1 MYEKSLKYNIL
12 FRLRQIF
19 IHSASKMGMPFL
31 PYLSYWHIKIP
42 PPMLYNTDN
51 QYFAAIPNRG
61 AGIGHQLANW
71 IAGYW
76 FARIFELGFA
86 HIPFS
91 SEKWE
96 NFFEFGKGEVLLD
109 NLVKQG
115 YKVRR
120 LPKFEENNIESLAL
134 IKQIIASYIGKKVV
148 FVAEQDQSYQAQ
160 YGVMNV
166 IKDKF
171 YCSSHRLQ
179 ERLQYNSNNYN
190 IAIHIRRGDIM
201 SDPNNPN
208 LAMRFLAN
216 DYYEKILQQIIKRV
230 TTPKAIHIYLFS
242 QGSPKDYAE
251 FEKFDNLHW
260 CLDMSPQD
268 SFAHMVFADLLIT
281 SKSSFSY
288 NPALISNGI
297 KVCPKNFWHLY
308 PNTSDWIFADDYGNL
323 LN

>member
-1 MYEKSLKYNIL
+1 MYEKSLRYNLL
-12 FRLRQIF
+12 FRLRQTCLRVF
-19 IHSASKMGMPFL
+19 CKAGL
-31 PYLSYWHIKIP
+31 PLVPYSSYWHKKITP
-42 PPMLYNTDN
+42 PRLYNTGG

-76 FARIFELGFA
+76 FAKVFELGFA

-96 NFFEFGKGEVLLD
+96 KFFEFGSGEILLD
-109 NLVKQG
+109 NLIRQG
-115 YKVRR
+115 YKVKR
-120 LPKFEENNIESLAL
+120 LPKFDENDIESLSL
-134 IKQIIASYIGKKVV
+134 IKQIIASYTGKKVV
-148 FVAEQDQSYQAQ
+148 FVAEQDQFYQAQ
-160 YGVMNV
+160 YGIMDVMKAKYYNAE
-166 IKDKF
+166 
-171 YCSSHRLQ
+171 YRRSEHL
-179 ERLQYNSNNYN
+179 LYNSDHYN

-201 SDPNNPN
+201 SDPDNPN

-216 DYYEKILQQIIKRV
+216 DYYERVLQQILKRLS
-230 TTPKAIHIYLFS
+230 TTKDVHLYLFS

-260 CLDMSPQD
+260 CLDMNPQD
-268 SFAHMVFADLLIT
+268 SFSHMVFADLLIT

-288 NPALISNGI
+288 KPALISNGI

-308 PNTSDWIFADDYGNL
+308 PDTSDWILADDYGNL

>member
-1 MYEKSLKYNIL
+1 M
-12 FRLRQIF
+12 
-19 IHSASKMGMPFL
+19 
-31 PYLSYWHIKIP
+31 
-42 PPMLYNTDN
+42 YNTGG
-51 QYFAAIPNRG
+51 QYFTAIPNRG

-76 FARIFELGFA
+76 FAKVFELGFA

-96 NFFEFGKGEVLLD
+96 KFFEFGSGEILLD
-109 NLVKQG
+109 NLIRQG
-115 YKVRR
+115 YKVKR
-120 LPKFEENNIESLAL
+120 LPKFDENDIESLSL
-134 IKQIIASYIGKKVV
+134 IKQIIASYTGKKVV
-148 FVAEQDQSYQAQ
+148 FVAEQDQFYQAQ
-160 YGVMNV
+160 YGIMDVMKAKYYNAE
-166 IKDKF
+166 
-171 YCSSHRLQ
+171 YRRSEHL
-179 ERLQYNSNNYN
+179 LYNSDHYN

-201 SDPNNPN
+201 SDPDNPN

-216 DYYEKILQQIIKRV
+216 DYYERVLQQILKRLS
-230 TTPKAIHIYLFS
+230 TTKDVHLYLFS

-260 CLDMSPQD
+260 CLDMNPQD
-268 SFAHMVFADLLIT
+268 SFSHMVFADLLIT

-288 NPALISNGI
+288 KPALISNGI

-308 PNTSDWIFADDYGNL
+308 PDTSDWILADDYGNL

>member
-1 MYEKSLKYNIL
+1 M
-12 FRLRQIF
+12 
-19 IHSASKMGMPFL
+19 
-31 PYLSYWHIKIP
+31 
-42 PPMLYNTDN
+42 YNTDG

-76 FARIFELGFA
+76 FAKVFELGFA

-96 NFFEFGKGEVLLD
+96 KFFEFGSGEILLD
-109 NLVKQG
+109 NLIRQG
-115 YKVRR
+115 YKVKR
-120 LPKFEENNIESLAL
+120 LPKFDENDIESLSL
-134 IKQIIASYIGKKVV
+134 IKQIIASYTGKKVV
-148 FVAEQDQSYQAQ
+148 FVAEQDQVNQAQ
-160 YGVMNV
+160 YGIMDVMKAKYYNAE
-166 IKDKF
+166 
-171 YCSSHRLQ
+171 YRRSEHL
-179 ERLQYNSNNYN
+179 LYNSDHYN

-201 SDPNNPN
+201 SDPDNPN

-216 DYYEKILQQIIKRV
+216 DYYERVLQQILKRLS
-230 TTPKAIHIYLFS
+230 TTKDVHLYLFS

-260 CLDMSPQD
+260 CLDMNPQD
-268 SFAHMVFADLLIT
+268 SFSHMVFADLLIT

-288 NPALISNGI
+288 KPALISNGI

-308 PNTSDWIFADDYGNL
+308 PDTSDWILADDYGNL